1 MRLAGAVLVAIFLL
15 SLPLRAGDVVI
26 YTEDYPPYNYRGDD
40 GLVAGGATANVRQL
54 LRESGLSY
62 EIRMVPWARAITG
75 IQSSDS
81 ALIYSIVRMPSRETN
96 FTWLAPLAPSS
107 FYLFSRQD
115 DNRAFTLQAVREGL
129 YNGACFHTDITC
141 ELMRMAGFPAHKV
154 HPVIDKDTGD
164 FLMVRAGRADLFAT
178 EKFASTR
185 LRIRD
190 GFGADSVKPVL
201 RIAPATD
208 FYLAGGKGLKA
219 DIATKIKQA
228 HAALVTSGSYKLVN
242 LEDK

>member
-1 MRLAGAVLVAIFLL
+1 MRLALAFTVFFVFC
-15 SLPLRAGDVVI
+15 LPSQAKDVVI
-26 YTEDYPPYNYRGDD
+26 YTEDYPPYNYRDNNGQI
-40 GLVAGGATANVRQL
+40 VGGATANVREL
-54 LRESGLSY
+54 LAKSGLSY

-75 IQSSDS
+75 IQSSDT

-96 FTWLAPLAPSS
+96 FTWIAPLAPSS
-107 FYLFSRQD
+107 FYLFSRRND
-115 DNRAFTLQAVREGL
+115 SRVFTFQAVREGL
-129 YNGACFHTDITC
+129 YTGACFHTDITC

-178 EKFASTR
+178 EKFAGER

-190 GFGADSVKPVL
+190 GFGADAVKPVL
-201 RIAPATD
+201 RIAPSTD
-208 FYLAGGKGLKA
+208 FYLAGGKGLNA
-219 DIATKIKQA
+219 EIAAKIKKA
-228 HAALVTSGSYKLVN
+228 YETLVASDSYQLVN